1 MLFHHHHHHSYLLLL
16 LLTHSIYHFVN
27 SPFGI
32 IVQNALIVIFTF
44 LYPSVFTMVL
54 LILSTL
60 NMSLSNPSNYDNGKV
75 KWVVISPQ
83 PWTQNI
89 MLMYVILFKNR
100 FEIILKSYPFRNI
113 LAI

>member
-1 MLFHHHHHHSYLLLL
+1 MFFHFHHFHHF
-16 LLTHSIYHFVN
+16 LLTYSIYHFVN

-60 NMSLSNPSNYDNGKV
+60 NMSLSSPDSHDNGKV